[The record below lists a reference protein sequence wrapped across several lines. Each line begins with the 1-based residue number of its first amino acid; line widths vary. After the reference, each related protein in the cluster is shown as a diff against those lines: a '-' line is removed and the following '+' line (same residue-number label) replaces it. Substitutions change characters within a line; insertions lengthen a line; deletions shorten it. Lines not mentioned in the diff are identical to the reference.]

1 MDPATAGTVGFLIR
15 LVFLVASA
23 LFALRAAGLE
33 PETLAVGGAITA
45 VVFGLAAQQ
54 TLGNLI
60 AGMVL
65 ISARPFKV
73 GDRVRLQAGGIAG
86 QIEGVVASLGL
97 LYTTFAQGQDSIMV
111 PNNVVL
117 TAAVVPLREPASVD
131 LRARLR
137 PDVKPS
143 DLQALLEETVATPV
157 RSEPHISL
165 EEVDRDEVVVRIA
178 ATPVSEADGPKL
190 ADEVLAAIAVVT
202 REGEDEL
209 DGRRAGQRRPRRR
222 LAAPHPH
229 HAGVRELEA
238 RLALVAL
245 AASISRGD
253 LARAQ
258 PALHHRGQLRREARE
273 RGAEAQR
280 ERGDVDLRRSC
291 SIARTT
297 AAPTSSGVLVP
308 DVGRQLRAGRR
319 GTCPASRM
327 KPGKTVETPTPR
339 GRRSSRRPMRE
350 AAQAELRRR
359 VDRRADGG
367 GLAAQRGHEDDVA
380 AAALDHAVG
389 HQPRQDHRRA
399 QVDVER
405 PVDLLDRER
414 LRAGRWPG
422 SRRWRPARRPV
433 RRPRPASPPPRG
445 R

>member
-1 MDPATAGTVGFLIR
+1 VLPEEMPRLRPPHIPTAPARARSLTLQTAKHARRAKAELVVIVPLLAITLYCYLRREELFGADTPVRVGAALVIVVLGWALARDLGRSTAPALFRRMDPATAGTVGFLIR

-23 LFALRAAGLE
+23 LFALRAAGLK

-117 TAAVVPLREPASVD
+117 TAAVVPLREPAAID

-143 DLQALLEETVATPV
+143 DLQALLEESVDTPV
-157 RSEPHISL
+157 RTEPHISL

-178 ATPVSEADGPKL
+178 ATPVSESDGPKL

-209 DGRRAGQRRPRRR
+209 DEDEPDNDGRGADSQRRT
-222 LAAPHPH
+222 HITQ
-229 HAGVRELEA
+229 EFE
-238 RLALVAL
+238 
-245 AASISRGD
+245 S
-253 LARAQ
+253 
-258 PALHHRGQLRREARE
+258 
-273 RGAEAQR
+273 
-280 ERGDVDLRRSC
+280 
-291 SIARTT
+291 
-297 AAPTSSGVLVP
+297 
-308 DVGRQLRAGRR
+308 
-319 GTCPASRM
+319 
-327 KPGKTVETPTPR
+327 
-339 GRRSSRRPMRE
+339 
-350 AAQAELRRR
+350 
-359 VDRRADGG
+359 
-367 GLAAQRGHEDDVA
+367 
-380 AAALDHAVG
+380 
-389 HQPRQDHRRA
+389 
-399 QVDVER
+399 
-405 PVDLLDRER
+405 
-414 LRAGRWPG
+414 
-422 SRRWRPARRPV
+422 
-433 RRPRPASPPPRG
+433 
-445 R
+445 